1 MCYLGRCYGV
11 ADGWGL
17 SAWNGTI
24 SVMMN
29 LWQKFWAWYEKHYL
43 LNVGIAAGLFAL
55 QLVHLYWLSADVVAT
70 RLVGQ
75 SFFELHGLF
84 ESLIIL
90 VDYTEIPAI
99 LSTSLVYI
107 NEFRQG
113 RKWRGLLYL
122 FFINSQFLHIFWI
135 TDEFVVEQ
143 FTGQPGVALP
153 AWLAWVAIGIDYLEL
168 PVIVDTIKKLVQGIK
183 SQNLAEIKEAFDDD

>member
-24 SVMMN
+24 SVMMK